1 MLEGS
6 WVVES
11 IRVED
16 ALAPPVSELTLEV
29 QGDRVAGKA
38 LNRIVGSLGGDK
50 VFGNMAT
57 TRMAGPPEI
66 MEEEGLFLKYL
77 STVDE
82 VLPDRLELMVE
93 GVPVLVLRRR
103 EPSEEE

>member
-1 MLEGS
+1 VLEGG

-11 IRVED
+11 IRMED
-16 ALAPPVSELTLEV
+16 ALATPGSELTL
-29 QGDRVAGKA
+29 QIRGDRVTGKA
-38 LNRIVGSLGGDK
+38 LNRIVGSLGEDK
-50 VFGNMAT
+50 VFGNMAS

-82 VLPDRLELMVE
+82 VLPDRVELMAE

>member
-1 MLEGS
+1 MLEGG

-11 IRVED
+11 MRVED
-16 ALAPPVSELTLEV
+16 ALATPISELTLEIR
-29 QGDRVAGKA
+29 GDRVAGKA
-38 LNRIVGSLGGDK
+38 LNRIVGSLGVDK
-50 VFGNMAT
+50 VFGNMAA

-66 MEEEGLFLKYL
+66 MEEEGLFLEYL

-82 VLPDRLELMVE
+82 VLPDRLELMAE